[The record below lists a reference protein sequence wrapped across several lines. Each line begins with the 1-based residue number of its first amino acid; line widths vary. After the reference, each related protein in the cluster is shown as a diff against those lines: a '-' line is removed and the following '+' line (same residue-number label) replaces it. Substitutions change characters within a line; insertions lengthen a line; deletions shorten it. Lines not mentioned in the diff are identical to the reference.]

1 MQKTAKSE
9 SRKIVEN
16 GICSKLK
23 IKTPE
28 RRQCRFASL
37 LLTLNRFHTLFF
49 VYIVVQCWH
58 IVVLC
63 LYR

>member
-28 RRQCRFASL
+28 RPQCRSASL
-37 LLTLNRFHTLFF
+37 LLTLNRFHTLL
-49 VYIVVQCWH
+49 W
-58 IVVLC
+58 C
-63 LYR
+63 LDC